1 MRRLLAQQVRF
12 GLILALLL
20 LFINALISY
29 RNIRRL
35 IENQLWVSHSHLVMT
50 ILEQTISDLK
60 DAETGQRGYLLTG
73 DENYLQP
80 YLQSLSQISISINSL
95 KKLTADNANYEQPI
109 YILQQTST
117 TKLVELQQTIKLRRE
132 QGFESAMAV
141 VRTNRG
147 KQIMDNIRQQ
157 IADIKAQEN
166 KLLDK
171 RGKDSQESIQQTLL
185 TFSLATGVNLA
196 LLGLVYSLF
205 RRTQLQSERE
215 KATLE
220 KRVLE
225 RTQKLQAANEDLE
238 AFAYTVSH
246 DLQSPLRAMHGF
258 AEALLE
264 DYGDVFE
271 ELGKEYARRIIISAL
286 RLEDLI
292 QNLLAYSHLSRAEL
306 SLKVINLTDLM
317 SDVIHTIQS
326 DIEEK
331 HAEIQIQ
338 SQIPEVLGH
347 RPTLVQVMTNLL
359 INAMKF
365 VQPGVKPQ
373 IQVCAERHDDW
384 VRLWVADNG
393 IGIAPEHQK
402 RIFQV
407 FERLHGQE
415 TYSGTGIGLAIVR
428 KSVER
433 MNGQVGLESQLGQGS
448 KFWIELR
455 SAHDD
460 TTDNIASRR

>member
-1 MRRLLAQQVRF
+1 MRRSLAQQVKL
-12 GLILALLL
+12 GLMLALVL
-20 LFINALISY
+20 LFINSLVSY

-35 IENQLWVSHSHLVMT
+35 IENQRSVSHTHQVLAQ
-50 ILEQTISDLK
+50 LEETLSTLK

-73 DENYLQP
+73 DENYLRP
-80 YLQSLSQISISINSL
+80 YQQAIAQISTSIDSL
-95 KKLTADNANYEQPI
+95 RKLTADNPKYEQPL
-109 YILQQTST
+109 YILQQRITA
-117 TKLVELQQTIKLRRE
+117 KLAELEVTIKLRRE
-132 QGFESAMAV
+132 QGFDAAVAV

-157 IADIKAQEN
+157 IAEMKALEN
-166 KLLDK
+166 SLLQQRAK
-171 RGKDSQESIQQTLL
+171 ESQASVQQTLV

-196 LLGLVYSLF
+196 LLALVYYLS
-205 RRTQLQSERE
+205 RRNQLQSEQE

-220 KRVLE
+220 KRVFE

-238 AFAYTVSH
+238 AFGYTVSH
-246 DLQSPLRAMHGF
+246 DLQAPLRAMHGF

-264 DYGDVFE
+264 DYGDVID
-271 ELGKEYARRIIISAL
+271 ELGKEYARRIIISAM

-292 QNLLAYSHLSRAEL
+292 QDLLAYSHLNRAEL
-306 SLKVINLTDLM
+306 SLKAIDLTQLM
-317 SDVIHTIQS
+317 SDVIKQIQPE
-326 DIEEK
+326 IEEK
-331 HAEIQIQ
+331 KAEIQIQ
-338 SQIPEVLGH
+338 SPLPQVIGH
-347 RPTLVQVMTNLL
+347 RPTLVQVITNLL
-359 INAMKF
+359 SNAMKF
-365 VQPGVKPQ
+365 VEVGVRPQ
-373 IQVCAERHDDW
+373 IQVWAERHDNW

-433 MNGQVGLESQLGQGS
+433 MDGQVGLESQSGEGS
-448 KFWIELR
+448 RFWIELR
-455 SAHDD
+455 SPNDGSTH
-460 TTDNIASRR
+460 NIASRR

>member
-1 MRRLLAQQVRF
+1 MRRSLAQQVKL
-12 GLILALLL
+12 GLMLALVL
-20 LFINALISY
+20 LFINSLVSY

-35 IENQLWVSHSHLVMT
+35 IENQRSVSHTHQVLAQ
-50 ILEQTISDLK
+50 LEETLSTLK

-80 YLQSLSQISISINSL
+80 YQQAIAQISTSIDSL
-95 KKLTADNANYEQPI
+95 TKLTADNPKYEQPL
-109 YILQQTST
+109 YILQQRITA
-117 TKLVELQQTIKLRRE
+117 KLAELEVSIKLRRE
-132 QGFESAMAV
+132 QGFDAAVAV

-157 IADIKAQEN
+157 IADMKALEN
-166 KLLDK
+166 NLLQQRAK
-171 RGKDSQESIQQTLL
+171 ESQASIQQTLL

-196 LLGLVYSLF
+196 LLGLVYYLF
-205 RRTQLQSERE
+205 RRNQLQSEQE

-220 KRVLE
+220 KRVFE

-238 AFAYTVSH
+238 AFGYTVSH
-246 DLQSPLRAMHGF
+246 DLQAPLRAMHGF

-264 DYGDVFE
+264 DYGDVID
-271 ELGKEYARRIIISAL
+271 ELGKEYARRIIISAM

-292 QNLLAYSHLSRAEL
+292 QDLLAYSHLNRAEL
-306 SLKVINLTDLM
+306 SLKAIDLTQLM
-317 SDVIHTIQS
+317 SDVIKQIQPE
-326 DIEEK
+326 IEEK
-331 HAEIQIQ
+331 KAEIQIQ
-338 SQIPEVLGH
+338 SPLPQVIGH
-347 RPTLVQVMTNLL
+347 RPTLVQVITNLL
-359 INAMKF
+359 SNAMKF
-365 VQPGVKPQ
+365 VEVGVRPQ
-373 IQVCAERHDDW
+373 IQVWAERHDNW

-433 MNGQVGLESQLGQGS
+433 MDGQVGLESQSGEGS
-448 KFWIELR
+448 RFWIELR
-455 SAHDD
+455 SPNDGSTH
-460 TTDNIASRR
+460 NIASRR